1 MKTLLFACAAVLT
14 ATQSWAAETTT
25 VAPGVDLIPGTFV
38 PGRQPDGNS
47 LIFRTADGLVVFDS
61 GRHAEHTQRIL
72 DFAKGAKLP
81 IKAVVNSHW
90 HLDHV
95 GGNPRI
101 RAAYPNVRVYASMAI
116 DGAMGGFLADYRKQ
130 LVDAIAQTKDEK
142 TVQSYRDEVALIDA
156 GRALYPD
163 EVIAKSGTRRIA
175 GHRFDVR
182 LQARAVTAGDVWIYD
197 PTTRTLAAGDLVTL
211 PVPLFDTACPARWQ
225 SALAELERVPFDT
238 LVPGH
243 GAPMQRAQFATY
255 RRAYANLLA
264 CAASSKDKN
273 ACIDGW
279 LTDAKPLLADAD
291 SSFVR
296 TLAGY
301 YIDNSLRAPKVK
313 IDRLC
318 DADMK
323 QTKH

>member
-1 MKTLLFACAAVLT
+1 MRNVLLTSFALLASAQAGAVD
-14 ATQSWAAETTT
+14 TTS

-72 DFAKGAKLP
+72 DYARDAKLP
-81 IKAVVNSHW
+81 IKAVINSHW

-101 RAAYPNVRVYASMAI
+101 RAAYPEVRVYASVAI
-116 DGAMGGFLADYRKQ
+116 DEAMGGFLANYRKQ
-130 LVDAIAQTKDEK
+130 LTEAIAQDTDEK
-142 TVQSYRDEVALIDA
+142 TAQAYRDEIAIIDT

-163 EVIAKSGTRRIA
+163 EVIDKSSTRHIA
-175 GHRFDVR
+175 GRAFGVH
-182 LQARAVTAGDVWIYD
+182 LQTHAVTAGDVWIYD
-197 PTTRTLAAGDLVTL
+197 PATRTLAAGDLVTL
-211 PVPLFDTACPARWQ
+211 PVPLFDTACPARWK
-225 SALAELERVPFDT
+225 SALADLERVPFTT

-243 GAPMQRAQFATY
+243 GAPMPRAQFGIY
-255 RRAYANLLA
+255 HRAYANLLD
-264 CAASSKDKN
+264 CAASSKDKS

-279 LTDAKPLLADAD
+279 IANAEPLLIHANPG
-291 SSFVR
+291 FVR

-301 YIDNSLRAPKVK
+301 YIDNVLRGPKAK
-313 IDRLC
+313 IDKLC
-318 DADMK
+318 NAS
-323 QTKH
+323 T

>member
-1 MKTLLFACAAVLT
+1 MKIRLFTCVAVL
-14 ATQSWAAETTT
+14 ATTLSCAAETTT

-47 LIFRTADGLVVFDS
+47 VVFRAADGLVVFDS

-72 DFAKGAKLP
+72 DFARDAKLP
-81 IKAVVNSHW
+81 IKAVINSHW

-101 RAAYPNVRVYASMAI
+101 RAAYPDVRVYASMAI
-116 DGAMGGFLADYRKQ
+116 DGAMGGFLANYRKQ
-130 LVDAIAQTKDEK
+130 LVEVIAQTKDEK
-142 TVQSYRDEVALIDA
+142 TAQSYRDEIALIDA

-163 EVIAKSGTRRIA
+163 EVIAKSGTRRVA
-175 GHRFDVR
+175 GHHFDVH
-182 LQARAVTAGDVWIYD
+182 LQASAVTAGDVWIYD

-225 SALAELERVPFDT
+225 SALAELDRVPFDT

-243 GAPMQRAQFATY
+243 GVPMRRSQFEIY
-255 RRAYANLLA
+255 RHAYATLLG
-264 CAASSKDKN
+264 CAATDKDKN
-273 ACIDGW
+273 ICIDGW

-291 SSFVR
+291 AAFVR
-296 TLAGY
+296 MLAGY
-301 YIDNSLRAPKVK
+301 YIDNSLRAPKEK
-313 IDRLC
+313 IAQLC
-318 DADMK
+318 NAD
-323 QTKH
+323 TRTRH